1 MLQDQIFS
9 YPSTFIIP
17 CSILVLVKTGIRYW
31 NPCKK
36 YQKQLS
42 AYGGYHS
49 TLIYDEVCKGNE
61 ADPFDF
67 FVRGEGDLC
76 FNELLEAI
84 NGKRPLEGIPG
95 VSFRNDGRFIHNS
108 QRPLEDLAKI
118 KIPDR
123 SRRIWKG
130 YQYYGF
136 TLDIVESSRG
146 CVMPCNFCSI
156 DKMYGKSF
164 RRFSIERILA
174 DIDNA
179 KHQGAN
185 FIIFSDDN

>member
-1 MLQDQIFS
+1 MTFS
-9 YPSTFIIP
+9 S
-17 CSILVLVKTGIRYW
+17 
-31 NPCKK
+31 
-36 YQKQLS
+36 
-42 AYGGYHS
+42 
-49 TLIYDEVCKGNE
+49 EVRE
-61 ADPFDF
+61 
-67 FVRGEGDLC
+67 DLC

-84 NGKRPLEGIPG
+84 NGKKPIESVPG

-123 SRRIWKG
+123 SKRIWKG

-146 CVMPCNFCSI
+146 CVMSCNFCSI

-164 RRFSIERILA
+164 RRFSIECAEEAYWFLPVQVWSGQRLA
-174 DIDNA
+174 TSSAPNLTHGEVTSRVKLGEGRYQA
-179 KHQGAN
+179 TTQVKV
-185 FIIFSDDN
+185 